1 MFPHSESTKHRPACQ
16 QLWLFTQYTPD
27 GEFRR
32 GCVIFFF
39 LSADE
44 VVCADEERDLLAR
57 REAFQ
62 LNIHG
67 DAALVAGKEHRDIAR
82 TGKVREQL
90 ILHGA
95 VVTEDGI
102 PAEAPVL
109 RKHRAAA
116 ADRHAVGNDVRIICA
131 SR

>member
-1 MFPHSESTKHRPACQ
+1 M
-16 QLWLFTQYTPD
+16 
-27 GEFRR
+27 
-32 GCVIFFF
+32 
-39 LSADE
+39 
-44 VVCADEERDLLAR
+44 VCADEERDLLAR

-109 RKHRAAA
+109 RKHRAAE
-116 ADRHAVGNDVRIICA
+116 ADRHTVGNDVRIICGLSVTPRGGLISGSGNPRSGLDDTPNRR